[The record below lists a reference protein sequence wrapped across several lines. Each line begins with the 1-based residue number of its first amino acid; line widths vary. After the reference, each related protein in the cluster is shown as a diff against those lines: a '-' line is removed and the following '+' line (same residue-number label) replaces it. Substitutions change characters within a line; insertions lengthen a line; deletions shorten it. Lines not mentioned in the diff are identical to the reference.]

1 MKSKL
6 NRYRIIFAAV
16 ACTLWGATTAGLM
29 AQTPPVGTWDCLVSG
44 GSQGIAYINFS
55 ASNSLTGYV
64 LLSKV
69 PKAAPAIDP
78 RNGGVV
84 PDRGGSSSPTN
95 SATGSTNWFGILL
108 VKGQWLS
115 LGSGKLL
122 GVLTESGFQL
132 TSVTNETFT
141 SVNTDSFITN
151 LDGSVTFS
159 NTVFTTTNTAIV
171 NSTNYITNAFSF
183 TAKTSAK
190 KITIKTTGVLGDRIL
205 TGKPATEVTDLSG
218 SYYAMG
224 TSDGLPFVEF
234 LTITPSLGYNAFD
247 VAGTGAGYT
256 FTGALVESSQKRVGL
271 VVYDG
276 GSTIPRFSATGP
288 VNTKKFTADLKGSD
302 GAGSLIRYKIYKQP
316 SI

>member
-44 GSQGIAYINFS
+44 PSQGIAYINFTPTNTL
-55 ASNSLTGYV
+55 AGYV

-84 PDRGGSSSPTN
+84 PDRGDSSSPTN
-95 SATGSTNWFGILL
+95 SATGSTNWFGILS
-108 VKGQWLS
+108 VEGQWLS

-122 GVLTESGFQL
+122 GFLTESGYQL

-190 KITIKTTGVLGDRIL
+190 KITIKTTGVLGNSIL

-224 TSDGLPFVEF
+224 TSDGLPFVEI
-234 LTITPSLGYNAFD
+234 LTITLTNNNAFYVKGD
-247 VAGTGAGYT
+247 GAGYS
-256 FTGALVESSQKRVGL
+256 FTGTLVESAQKHAGL

-276 GSTIPRFSATGP
+276 GSLFPRFSAYGTL
-288 VNTKKFTADLKGSD
+288 NTKKFTADLKGSD
-302 GAGSLIRYKIYKQP
+302 SNGSLIRYKLFKQP
-316 SI
+316 